1 MTENLCFFLRHDK
14 WQKIYSVFIDLINER
29 RMEPPEVESELKIY
43 SQTYKKKRYIL
54 FFSTQVRRS
63 SAIIA
68 LTNFRTKLY
77 LKWVWELLPLPDIP
91 YAVFAILGLIS
102 LIFSVL
108 SDGDEAGRLDTG
120 APPLQ
125 GRSEFSKYFL

>member
-1 MTENLCFFLRHDK
+1 M
-14 WQKIYSVFIDLINER
+14 INER

-68 LTNFRTKLY
+68 LTNFSTKLY

-102 LIFSVL
+102 LILFSVL